1 MRAMIPKLPGG
12 QLQCENVLGKQKRGA
27 KHSLGTPVGKDQ
39 HRLLVASPSVGTVH
53 KMESLVLS
61 STSN

>member
-12 QLQCENVLGKQKRGA
+12 QLQCESVLGKQKRGA
-27 KHSLGTPVGKDQ
+27 KHTLGTPVRKDR
-39 HRLLVASPSVGTVH
+39 HRLLASSPSVGTVH
-53 KMESLVLS
+53 TMESLVLS